1 MAINIDLIITSY
13 AKLIIAGQ
21 KTIEDVPTNLK
32 TQVSAKILELQA

>member
-1 MAINIDLIITSY
+1 MTLNLDLVITSY

-32 TQVSAKILELQA
+32 TQVSAKVLELQA

>member
-1 MAINIDLIITSY
+1 MAINIEIVILSY

-21 KTIEDVPTNLK
+21 KTIEDVPTNFK